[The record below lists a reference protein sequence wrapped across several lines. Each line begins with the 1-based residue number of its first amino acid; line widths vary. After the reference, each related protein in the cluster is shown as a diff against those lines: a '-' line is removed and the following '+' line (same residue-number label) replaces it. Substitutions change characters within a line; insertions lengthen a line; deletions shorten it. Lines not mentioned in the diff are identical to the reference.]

1 MRGRILV
8 VSFSELRSDARV
20 LKQIRLLAP
29 DHDVD
34 TCGYGAA
41 PDGVR
46 RHYELRADR
55 PIWRYSRPLVMLRRF
70 RRAYWSNAAIVG
82 AREVLPVGMH
92 DVVLANDID
101 AVGLALSLDPVGGV
115 HADLHEYAPRQ
126 REDLLRW
133 RLFVAPF
140 VRWMCRTFLPR
151 ASSVSTVGQGIA
163 DEYRRRFGVDAT
175 VVKNAAPFAPGLHPT
190 DVGGTVRMVHS
201 GAALADRNIAAL
213 CDAVEQSTAAV
224 TLDLYLTP
232 NDPAYLAG
240 LAARADRSSRI
251 TLHDPVPYDELIATL
266 NGYDV
271 GVHLLR
277 PVNFNNRWALPNKIF
292 DYVQA
297 RLGVIVGP
305 SPEMER
311 LVAGFGLGA
320 VTKGFDAVDLVA
332 VLDGLTPDDVAG
344 WKLAA
349 DSSAQQLSSA
359 SEVGGWA
366 RAIDRILAA
375 ARQD

>member
-1 MRGRILV
+1 
-8 VSFSELRSDARV
+8 
-20 LKQIRLLAP
+20 
-29 DHDVD
+29 
-34 TCGYGAA
+34 
-41 PDGVR
+41 
-46 RHYELRADR
+46 
-55 PIWRYSRPLVMLRRF
+55 
-70 RRAYWSNAAIVG
+70 
-82 AREVLPVGMH
+82 
-92 DVVLANDID
+92 
-101 AVGLALSLDPVGGV
+101 
-115 HADLHEYAPRQ
+115 
-126 REDLLRW
+126 
-133 RLFVAPF
+133 
-140 VRWMCRTFLPR
+140 
-151 ASSVSTVGQGIA
+151 
-163 DEYRRRFGVDAT
+163 
-175 VVKNAAPFAPGLHPT
+175 
-190 DVGGTVRMVHS
+190 
-201 GAALADRNIAAL
+201 
-213 CDAVEQSTAAV
+213 
-224 TLDLYLTP
+224 
-232 NDPAYLAG
+232 
-240 LAARADRSSRI
+240 
-251 TLHDPVPYDELIATL
+251 VPYDELIATL